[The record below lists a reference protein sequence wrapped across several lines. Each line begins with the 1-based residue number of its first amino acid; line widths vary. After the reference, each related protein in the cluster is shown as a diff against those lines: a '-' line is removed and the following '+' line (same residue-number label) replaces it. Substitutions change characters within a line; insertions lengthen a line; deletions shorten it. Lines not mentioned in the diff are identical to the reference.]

1 MVIRK
6 NRGKLGYSSEE
17 FKELTNEALGNRY
30 SFNADEYKN
39 RKSVLTLKC
48 PKHGE
53 FSLKANSIFYGMKVL
68 PCAGCREELWVED
81 FVKKSVD
88 VHGGKYDYGKVT
100 YPKRNQDYPVLVE
113 CRKHGDFVT
122 NAYSHVQGRGGCPSC
137 HLDNNRSSLE
147 YFVERARGIHGE
159 KYDYSRVVYTHGRKH
174 VTIVCNE
181 HGEFEQYPDVHLMGS
196 GCKECFNERYRLT
209 KDLFEERAR
218 VVHGDKYDYSQVD
231 YKDSKIKVKV
241 ICQVHG
247 VFEITPNAHVS
258 SKQGC
263 RRCKESKG
271 ETRIRNFLERHGIE
285 FIQEY
290 RIGSDKFRYDFFLPG
305 YSMLIEFQ
313 GQQHFKPIEIFGG
326 QVAYAETC
334 ERDRLKFLLAKKK
347 GYFLAR
353 PTFRSL
359 KEDRLERY
367 LLKLLRDKGHV
378 FDPVKTIVQRKNVR
392 VV

>member
-17 FKELTNEALGNRY
+17 FKELANKTLGDLY

-39 RKSVLTLKC
+39 RKSILTLKC

-53 FSLKANSIFYGMKVL
+53 FSLKANSIFYGLKVL
-68 PCAGCREELWVED
+68 PCAGCREETWVSD
-81 FVKKSVD
+81 FVKRSRLA
-88 VHGGKYDYGKVT
+88 HGDKYDYSQVT
-100 YPKRNQDYPVLVE
+100 YPKQNQDYPVLVG

-122 NAYSHVQGRGGCPSC
+122 NAYSHTQGRSGCRKC
-137 HLDNNRSSLE
+137 HLDNNRSSGE
-147 YFVERARGIHGE
+147 YFVEKAREVHGE
-159 KYDYSRVVYTHGRKH
+159 KYDYSKVIYIHGRKH
-174 VTIVCNE
+174 VTIVCKE
-181 HGEFEQYPDVHLMGS
+181 HGGFEQYPDVHLMGS
-196 GCKECFNERYRLT
+196 GCKECFNERCRLT

-231 YKDSKIKVKV
+231 YKDSKIKVKI
-241 ICQVHG
+241 ICQNHG

-258 SKQGC
+258 CKQGC

-271 ETRIRNFLERHGIE
+271 ESRIRNFLERHGIE
-285 FIQEY
+285 FVQEY
-290 RIGSDKFRYDFFLPG
+290 RIGSDKFRYDFFLPSYG
-305 YSMLIEFQ
+305 ILIEFQ
-313 GQQHFKPIEIFGG
+313 GQQHFKPIDIFGG

-367 LLKLLRDKGHV
+367 LLKLLRSKGHV
-378 FDPVKTIVQRKNVR
+378 FDPVKTIVQRKMSE
-392 VV
+392 